1 MWFIKEGFVHNSYQP
16 TMLVLGLGPVM
27 DLINKQ
33 QKRNQQGCIG
43 KEMEGVAQVYRMERE
58 RERNRRRQYVL
69 WTAEKTNGFEC
80 AVANGG
86 ASGGVQARERH
97 RMRIFFGIREISHCA
112 LMGELIHN
120 SDEKASALFEKYN
133 VIYDKISW
141 KVHIPY
147 METHCSVYLFGKL
160 PAKHD
165 CFADLLMYVTQFFER
180 TGQVIFHPIGACEMN
195 RDVMNQSRLK
205 GFKNFL
211 ELTIGC
217 GQKVTKQRTCIAK

>member
-1 MWFIKEGFVHNSYQP
+1 M
-16 TMLVLGLGPVM
+16 
-27 DLINKQ
+27 
-33 QKRNQQGCIG
+33 
-43 KEMEGVAQVYRMERE
+43 E
-58 RERNRRRQYVL
+58 RERNRRRRRHVL

-97 RMRIFFGIREISHCA
+97 RMRIIFLGIREISHCA
-112 LMGELIHN
+112 LMGELTRN

-147 METHCSVYLFGKL
+147 METHCSVYLFRKL

-165 CFADLLMYVTQFFER
+165 CFADLLMYVTQFFEK
-180 TGQVIFHPIGACEMN
+180 TGQVIFHPIGA
-195 RDVMNQSRLK
+195 
-205 GFKNFL
+205 
-211 ELTIGC
+211 
-217 GQKVTKQRTCIAK
+217 

>member
-1 MWFIKEGFVHNSYQP
+1 MWSIKEGCVHHSYQQ
-16 TMLVLGLGPVM
+16 TILVLGLGPVM
-27 DLINKQ
+27 DLIKKQ

-43 KEMEGVAQVYRMERE
+43 KEMEGVAQVYDGE
-58 RERNRRRQYVL
+58 RERNRRSRRHVL

-97 RMRIFFGIREISHCA
+97 RMRLIFWGIREISHCA
-112 LMGELIHN
+112 LMELTRN

-133 VIYDKISW
+133 MIYDKISW

-147 METHCSVYLFGKL
+147 METHCSVYLFTKL

-165 CFADLLMYVTQFFER
+165 CFADLLMYVTQFLEK
-180 TGQVIFHPIGACEMN
+180 TGQVIFHPIGAWEMN

-205 GFKNFL
+205 GFKNSL
-211 ELTIGC
+211 ELTIGH
-217 GQKVTKQRTCIAK
+217 GQKVRCL